1 MLVCRVDGHRLNVGC
16 TFSVEPDWNDDEFG
30 KVKVRRCADKFGC
43 GPERRREVFHDAS
56 DVGMGDDLK
65 LFV

>member
-1 MLVCRVDGHRLNVGC
+1 MLVCRVDGHGLNVVC
-16 TFSVEPDWNDDEFG
+16 TFSVEPDWNNDEFG
-30 KVKVRRCADKFGC
+30 QVKVRICADKFRC

-56 DVGMGDDLK
+56 DVGVGDDLK